1 MGVGEYEYCSPKDI
15 TPVSGAGTRSG
26 FHNRPF
32 IAALVAFGSFLT
44 RTAARQASVTS
55 AFAPKT
61 EVN

>member
-26 FHNRPF
+26 FHNRQF

-44 RTAARQASVTS
+44 R
-55 AFAPKT
+55 
-61 EVN
+61 